1 MGFNST
7 AVPEPTSFAIFGTVV
22 ATMGLARRKRRKST

>member
-7 AVPEPTSFAIFGTVV
+7 AVPEPTSVAIFGS
-22 ATMGLARRKRRKST
+22 GLILLGIVRRKRQKSA